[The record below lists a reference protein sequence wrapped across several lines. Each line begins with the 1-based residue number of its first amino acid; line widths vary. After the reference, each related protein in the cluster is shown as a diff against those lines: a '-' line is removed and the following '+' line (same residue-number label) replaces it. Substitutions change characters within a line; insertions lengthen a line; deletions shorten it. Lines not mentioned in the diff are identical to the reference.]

1 MESIIDYGH
10 GIAAIDSGFVRP
22 RLAAVHCIVEDGRAA
37 LVDTA
42 TNPNTT
48 TVLAALAARGI
59 QPEQVDWILL
69 THIHLDHAGAAG
81 ALARLL
87 PNARLSVHPRGAR
100 HMTDPSRL
108 VAGTVAVYGA
118 EETREKY
125 GDILPIAPDRIV
137 EVNEDSVLRL
147 GARTI
152 RVLDTPG
159 HARHHVCYVDE
170 ATGHIFTGDTFG
182 LSYRELDN
190 AGRAFVLPVTTPS
203 QFEPEAMHE
212 SVERIAALRPE
223 AVYVTHF
230 GQVRDVPRLAA
241 DLHRLID
248 AFVAAARSASG
259 AGTIRHERLKAALS
273 TLLEDEAQQQS
284 WRLSGDAMRELLA
297 ADIELNA
304 QGLADWLDKQYP

>member
-42 TNPNTT
+42 TNSNTT

-137 EVNEDSVLRL
+137 EANEDSVLRL
-147 GARTI
+147 GTRTI

-190 AGRAFVLPVTTPS
+190 AGRAFVLPVTTPN

-223 AVYVTHF
+223 AVYLTHF
-230 GQVRDVPRLAA
+230 GQVRDVSRLAA

-273 TLLEDEAQQQS
+273 TLLEDEAQRQN

-304 QGLADWLDKQYP
+304 QGLADWLDKQNP

>member
-1 MESIIDYGH
+1 
-10 GIAAIDSGFVRP
+10 
-22 RLAAVHCIVEDGRAA
+22 
-37 LVDTA
+37 
-42 TNPNTT
+42 
-48 TVLAALAARGI
+48 
-59 QPEQVDWILL
+59 
-69 THIHLDHAGAAG
+69 
-81 ALARLL
+81 
-87 PNARLSVHPRGAR
+87 
-100 HMTDPSRL
+100 MTDPSRL

-125 GDILPIAPDRIV
+125 GDILPVAPDRIV
-137 EVNEDSVLRL
+137 EANEDSVLRL
-147 GARTI
+147 GTRTI

-190 AGRAFVLPVTTPS
+190 AGRAFVLPVTTPN
-203 QFEPEAMHE
+203 QFEPDAMHE

-223 AVYVTHF
+223 AVYLTHF
-230 GQVRDVPRLAA
+230 GQVRDVSRLAA

-273 TLLEDEAQQQS
+273 TLLEDETQRQN

-304 QGLADWLDKQYP
+304 QGLADWLDKQNP

>member
-10 GIAAIDSGFVRP
+10 GIVAIDSGFVRP

-42 TNPNTT
+42 TNSNTT

-125 GDILPIAPDRIV
+125 GDILPIASDRIV
-137 EVNEDSVLRL
+137 EANEDSVLRL
-147 GARTI
+147 GTRTI

-190 AGRAFVLPVTTPS
+190 AGRAFVLPVTTPN
-203 QFEPEAMHE
+203 QFVPEAMHE

-223 AVYVTHF
+223 AVYLTHF
-230 GQVRDVPRLAA
+230 GQVRDVSRLAA

-273 TLLEDEAQQQS
+273 TLLEDEAQRQN

-304 QGLADWLDKQYP
+304 QGLADWLDKQNP

>member
-42 TNPNTT
+42 TNSNTT

-125 GDILPIAPDRIV
+125 GDILPIASDRIV
-137 EVNEDSVLRL
+137 EANEDSVLRL
-147 GARTI
+147 GTRTI

-190 AGRAFVLPVTTPS
+190 AGRAFVLPVTTPN

-223 AVYVTHF
+223 AMYLTHF
-230 GQVRDVPRLAA
+230 GQVRDVSRLAA

-273 TLLEDEAQQQS
+273 TLLEDEAQRQN

-304 QGLADWLDKQYP
+304 QGLADWLDKQNP

>member
-42 TNPNTT
+42 TNSNAT
-48 TVLAALAARGI
+48 TVLAALAARDI

-125 GDILPIAPDRIV
+125 GDILPVAPDRIV
-137 EVNEDSVLRL
+137 EANEDSVLRL
-147 GARTI
+147 GTRTI

-190 AGRAFVLPVTTPS
+190 AGRAFVLPVTTPN

-223 AVYVTHF
+223 AVYLTHF
-230 GQVRDVPRLAA
+230 GQVRDVSRLAA

-273 TLLEDEAQQQS
+273 TLLEDEAQRQN

-304 QGLADWLDKQYP
+304 QGLADWLDKQNP

>member
-42 TNPNTT
+42 TNSNTT

-59 QPEQVDWILL
+59 QSEQVDWILL

-137 EVNEDSVLRL
+137 EANEDSVLRL
-147 GARTI
+147 GTRTI

-190 AGRAFVLPVTTPS
+190 AGRAFVLPVTTPN

-223 AVYVTHF
+223 AVYLTHF
-230 GQVRDVPRLAA
+230 GQVRDVSRLAA

-273 TLLEDEAQQQS
+273 TLLEDEAQRQN

-304 QGLADWLDKQYP
+304 QGLADWLDKQNP

>member
-42 TNPNTT
+42 TNSNAT
-48 TVLAALAARGI
+48 TVLAALAARDI

-125 GDILPIAPDRIV
+125 GDILPVAPDRIV
-137 EVNEDSVLRL
+137 EANEDSVLRL
-147 GARTI
+147 GTRTI

-190 AGRAFVLPVTTPS
+190 AGRAFVLPVTTPN
-203 QFEPEAMHE
+203 QFEPDAMHE

-223 AVYVTHF
+223 AVYLTHF
-230 GQVRDVPRLAA
+230 GQVRDVSRLAA

-273 TLLEDEAQQQS
+273 TLLEDETQRQN

-304 QGLADWLDKQYP
+304 QGLADWLDKQNP

>member
-42 TNPNTT
+42 TNSNTT

-147 GARTI
+147 GTRTI

-190 AGRAFVLPVTTPS
+190 AGRAFVLPVTTPN

-273 TLLEDEAQQQS
+273 TLLEDEAQRQN

-304 QGLADWLDKQYP
+304 QGLADWLDKQNP

>member
-42 TNPNTT
+42 TNSNTT

-137 EVNEDSVLRL
+137 EANEDSVLRV
-147 GARTI
+147 GTRTI

-190 AGRAFVLPVTTPS
+190 AGRAFVLPVTTPN

-223 AVYVTHF
+223 AVYLTHF
-230 GQVRDVPRLAA
+230 GQVRDVSRLAA

-273 TLLEDEAQQQS
+273 TLLEDEAQRQN

-304 QGLADWLDKQYP
+304 QGLADWLDKQNP

>member
-42 TNPNTT
+42 TNSNAT
-48 TVLAALAARGI
+48 TVLAALAARDI

-125 GDILPIAPDRIV
+125 GDILPVAPDRIV
-137 EVNEDSVLRL
+137 EANEDSVLRL
-147 GARTI
+147 GTRTI

-190 AGRAFVLPVTTPS
+190 AGRAFVLPVTTPN
-203 QFEPEAMHE
+203 QFEPDAMHE

-223 AVYVTHF
+223 AVYLTHF
-230 GQVRDVPRLAA
+230 GQVRDVSRLAA

-273 TLLEDEAQQQS
+273 TLLEDEAQRQN

-304 QGLADWLDKQYP
+304 QGLADWLDKQNP